1 MILNRE
7 NLYDYAD
14 DSQFIG
20 KSTVEIFNEIYRRNT
35 WTDTE
40 SVSGIG
46 SSHKQTQELI
56 DKLPRVLQ
64 NFQIT
69 SMLDAPCGDFNWM
82 RKVDLKNIA
91 YSGADI
97 VETIVVSHNQKFADE
112 RRQFSLLNLIDEKI
126 GKFDLVFSRDCFV
139 HFSFADI
146 FKSLENIKTGESKY
160 LMTTTFTDQKLN
172 KDIHTGGWRPLNFEL
187 SPFNFPKPLFI
198 LNEKCT
204 EMNGQFSDKSLG
216 LWKIVEL

>member
-46 SSHKQTQELI
+46 SSSKQTKELI

-82 RKVDLKNIA
+82 RKVDLKNIV

-97 VETIVVSHNQKFADE
+97 VENIVVSHNQKFADE